1 MSHTTNSMIIFS
13 LVLDVSL
20 VHEQFQ
26 WVRMSVQ
33 VGGGGKI
40 QNTKSV
46 GYIKNK
52 ENKCKMNYHI

>member
-1 MSHTTNSMIIFS
+1 MIIFFQA
-13 LVLDVSL
+13 LDVSL
-20 VHEQFQ
+20 VHEQFL

-40 QNTKSV
+40 QKIKSV

-52 ENKCKMNYHI
+52 ENKCKMNYLI